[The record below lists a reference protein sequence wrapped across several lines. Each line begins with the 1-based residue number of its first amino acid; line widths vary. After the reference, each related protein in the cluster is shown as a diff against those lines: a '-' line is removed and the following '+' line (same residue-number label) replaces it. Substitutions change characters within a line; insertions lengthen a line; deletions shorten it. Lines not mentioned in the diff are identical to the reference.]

1 MKLLKEFSKNINDAR
16 FIFLIFALII
26 VNTSCQSNKNIKEEE
41 QVSLIDSIVN
51 IQSDELNNNE
61 NDSSIEQSKN
71 VSKYRYKAFET
82 IEFGGHSN
90 HKGELFKLL
99 YSNFRFGGFGEIDYY
114 YGLYRFHL
122 KGIDKIID
130 DKTAIIDLKDI
141 SNVIDSKYKIS
152 KLINKKISQGPSALM
167 KLEWQMISDEFDES
181 SIPKD
186 AGTKFIFK
194 RWVNKE
200 IQIEIGYNIQYEY
213 QLDVTKSNKEYKFNR
228 NFELFIEFESP
239 YLIDLMNNRD
249 KGEEKNYIKKESSKF

>member
-1 MKLLKEFSKNINDAR
+1 MKFLNEFSKNKKNAR

-26 VNTSCQSNKNIKEEE
+26 VNASCQSNKSIKEEE
-41 QVSLIDSIVN
+41 QVSLIDSNVN
-51 IQSDELNNNE
+51 IETNELNNKI
-61 NDSSIEQSKN
+61 DSSIAESKN
-71 VSKYRYKAFET
+71 VSKYRFKAFET
-82 IEFGGHSN
+82 IEFGDHSN
-90 HKGELFKLL
+90 HKGEFFKLL
-99 YSNFRFGGFGEIDYY
+99 YSNFRFGGIGEIDYY

-122 KGIDKIID
+122 KGIDKLID
-130 DKTAIIDLKDI
+130 DKTAIISLKDI
-141 SNVIDSKYKIS
+141 SNVIDSKYKVS
-152 KLINKKISQGPSALM
+152 KLINKKIIQGPSALM

-213 QLDVTKSNKEYKFNR
+213 QLDLTKSNKEYKFNR
-228 NFELFIEFESP
+228 NFELFVEFESP

-249 KGEEKNYIKKESSKF
+249 KAEEKNYIKKESSKF